1 MRNMKRRLKLLDCV
15 VLVRELP
22 EFSLR
27 AGDLGTIVA
36 IYEPDGLEVE
46 FVKASGQ
53 TQAVLTLTEADIRAI
68 KADDIVSVRP
78 LTLRA

>member
-1 MRNMKRRLKLLDCV
+1 MRRKLKLLECV
-15 VLVRELP
+15 VLVKDIP

-36 IYEPDGLEVE
+36 IYQSAGLEIE
-46 FVKASGQ
+46 FIKASGQ
-53 TQAVLTLTEADIRAI
+53 TQTVRTLTEAGIRLI
-68 KADDIVSVRP
+68 NADDIISVRP